1 MKLNDVSESG
11 FKISEAK
18 GSNALAKV
26 TGPFFAVEGA
36 SRNGRFYT
44 KGLWEKTLAKVKP
57 ALADR
62 KLLGFLGHKTPD
74 QDENLENVS
83 HIVTDLHIDEKGQG
97 IGTYEVLDTVP
108 GRALN
113 SLLRAGV
120 KLAVSSRATGKM
132 GNEKRNG
139 IPVVDENSFALTG
152 FDIVRSPGVKEAFPR
167 LVESLNESLGSEEM
181 EVLQEFLEA
190 QEAVTQKEEQLN
202 DMLESKGEEHMTIK
216 STDKSILESL
226 AKDKT
231 ELESQLTEALDA
243 NKKLSDQVA
252 VLEAKVADK
261 ETAATTTATQLTEA
275 TQKETESATQLE
287 DLKEAIQ
294 ADQEDLKAYEALA
307 TIPEAEKA
315 LDLLEAYAD
324 LGTPEQVSEVMDK
337 MEEYVELGSVED
349 LSGIMDKMEEMLD
362 ESKKAEAEAVQ
373 KEFIA
378 DTGVSETVAAKL
390 LEKFSVED
398 AKEMVG
404 DVSESINIG
413 SSFGRRPASNESD
426 DSDGDHESTSVLHET
441 RAARLYGSY

>member
-1 MKLNDVSESG
+1 MNLNDVSESG
-11 FKISEAK
+11 FKIEEAK
-18 GSNALAKV
+18 SSNALAKV

-44 KGLWEKTLAKVKP
+44 RGLWEKTLQRVKP
-57 ALADR
+57 ALEDR
-62 KLLGFLGHKTPD
+62 KLLGFLGHGTPD
-74 QDENLENVS
+74 HDENLENVS
-83 HIVTDLHIDEKGQG
+83 HIVTDLHIDKKGQG

-132 GNEKRNG
+132 SNEKRNG
-139 IPVVDENSFALTG
+139 IPVVDETSFSLTG
-152 FDIVRSPGVKEAFPR
+152 FDIVRSPGVKEAYPS

-190 QEAVTQKEEQLN
+190 EEAVTQKEEQLD
-202 DMLESKGEEHMTIK
+202 DMLESKGEENMGTRN
-216 STDKSILESL
+216 TDDKSILESL

-231 ELESQLTEALDA
+231 ELESQLTEALDS
-243 NKKLSDQVA
+243 NKKLSDKVA
-252 VLEAKVADK
+252 VLEAKVAEK
-261 ETAATTTATQLTEA
+261 ESVTEATTTKLTEA
-275 TQKETESATQLE
+275 AQKETETSAQLE
-287 DLKEAIQ
+287 ELKEAVK

-315 LDLLEAYAD
+315 LDLLEEYTK

-337 MEEYVELGSVED
+337 LEEYVKVGSVED
-349 LSGIMDKMEEMLD
+349 LNGIMDKMEEMLD
-362 ESKKAEAEAVQ
+362 EAKKAEAEAVQ
-373 KEFIA
+373 KDFIA

-390 LEKFSVED
+390 LEKFSVEE

-404 DVSESINIG
+404 EVSESINIG
-413 SSFGRRPASNESD
+413 STFGHKNEKSGATGDEEIASTL
-426 DSDGDHESTSVLHET
+426 HES
-441 RAARLYGSY
+441 RAARMYKSY